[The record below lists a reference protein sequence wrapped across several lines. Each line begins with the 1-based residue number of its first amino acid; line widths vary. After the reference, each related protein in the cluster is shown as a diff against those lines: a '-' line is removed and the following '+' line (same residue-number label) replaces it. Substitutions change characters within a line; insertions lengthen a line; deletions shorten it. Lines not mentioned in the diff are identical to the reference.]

1 MLPVAK
7 SFIQHD
13 PVLQHSTEFSGLGTT
28 SNYNSLAEFFFGS
41 KQKSVFSR

>member
-13 PVLQHSTEFSGLGTT
+13 PVRQHSTEFSGLGTT